1 MEHEEISELE
11 KSFIKNL
18 SRNIDADLDIHHF
31 DRDGKINEWFKKDI
45 LEKRIPE
52 EFEKLSLKT
61 KEKLIGI
68 WQKKFPADNDKID
81 ANRLTD
87 FLGRRIQDKRQY
99 SHKIERELPKMS
111 R

>member
-1 MEHEEISELE
+1 MKHEEISELE
-11 KSFIKNL
+11 KNFIKNL

-31 DRDGKINEWFKKDI
+31 DRNGKINEWFKKDI

-68 WQKKFPADNDKID
+68 WQKRFPADNDKID
-81 ANRLTD
+81 ANRLAD

-99 SHKIERELPKMS
+99 SRKYERTNPAFE